1 MHICV
6 TSPTCVSLCALSAEW
21 QLTTTHNNSQSVYP
35 QSVCVYVS
43 VCPWCV
49 CVPVYIMTAISNTWW
64 ITHHHNLHNFEVF
77 IALVRQLQ

>member
-21 QLTTTHNNSQSVYP
+21 QLTTTHNQFIHSLC
-35 QSVCVYVS
+35 VCVRVCVS
-43 VCPWCV
+43 LVCV